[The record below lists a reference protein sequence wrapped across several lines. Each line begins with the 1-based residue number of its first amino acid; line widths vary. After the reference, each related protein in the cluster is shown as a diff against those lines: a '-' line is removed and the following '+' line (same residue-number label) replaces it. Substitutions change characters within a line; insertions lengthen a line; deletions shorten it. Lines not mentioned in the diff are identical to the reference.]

1 MSQVFEI
8 NLDAAAGGFH
18 RFTPNEL
25 LRYRDPFN
33 VTTIG
38 ACGVLQF
45 RGLQFDNADPIRE
58 AAVGLDAGVM
68 TLTGPAG
75 SRTIER
81 LEVGVYFEALSTGL
95 PGFPTGLSTVSAAL
109 SGSKNQ
115 TSRFLVPGDYVVA
128 MSGGA
133 DVGALSASITVTE
146 KPVTNL
152 DSIDVVPR
160 DRALRIT
167 YSGTS
172 SADWVWITG
181 TSIITAET
189 DPQGA
194 VFMCR
199 APVDTG
205 SFDVPSEVLK
215 LLPPSEVISLLK
227 EEGAGR
233 NQSIPTGLLMVGLG
247 SINTFTASGLDQG
260 SITQTDVDMRLVQYQ

>member
-1 MSQVFEI
+1 
-8 NLDAAAGGFH
+8 
-18 RFTPNEL
+18 
-25 LRYRDPFN
+25 
-33 VTTIG
+33 
-38 ACGVLQF
+38 
-45 RGLQFDNADPIRE
+45 
-58 AAVGLDAGVM
+58 
-68 TLTGPAG
+68 
-75 SRTIER
+75 
-81 LEVGVYFEALSTGL
+81 
-95 PGFPTGLSTVSAAL
+95 
-109 SGSKNQ
+109 
-115 TSRFLVPGDYVVA
+115 

-172 SADWVWITG
+172 SADWVWISG

-205 SFDVPSEVLK
+205 SFVRRAK
-215 LLPPSEVISLLK
+215 
-227 EEGAGR
+227 
-233 NQSIPTGLLMVGLG
+233 
-247 SINTFTASGLDQG
+247 
-260 SITQTDVDMRLVQYQ
+260 